1 MSMTGTMNPMSMMPG
16 MIPPNMAAQMDPS
29 NPQVQQF
36 MQMQMQFM
44 QSMMALQQQQ
54 VALSGGNPA
63 ALQQPMAANMLP
75 QPQYPQ
81 SLLAVPGQ
89 PRPNS
94 EFFGSAGTS
103 RPASMLDTGRAMTM
117 NGPPSGWNAAA
128 AVASRPGSAYLMSG
142 GVGGGGP
149 GPGYTPSIA
158 PSERSNIGLPGRYRP
173 VSSMNLANPNAA
185 AGANP
190 SSRASVMGV
199 PASGRSQSFTASSL
213 LNFPTQQQQ
222 QQQHQAQFQ
231 QQQQQFQQHQ
241 QQQPASESKP
251 TIRALD
257 KPKSAGLR
265 ASFMPSSSRP
275 SASPAASKKGSNN
288 DEDDDG
294 DDGWAE
300 MQRKRAEKKRSR
312 WTGLLGGGGKKE
324 NDPVAAGSLKSG
336 GVGERER
343 EDDSGLGE
351 VGELYK
357 GLNV

>member
-1 MSMTGTMNPMSMMPG
+1 MMPG

-63 ALQQPMAANMLP
+63 ALQHPMAANMLP
-75 QPQYPQ
+75 QQQYPQ

-185 AGANP
+185 AGARFRP
-190 SSRASVMGV
+190 QSVFHGELAV
-199 PASGRSQSFTASSL
+199 ELPDAAAAAGTIPATATAAATIPAATPLRIQTHHPRPRQAEIRRSPRQLHAL
-213 LNFPTQQQQ
+213 LQPPFRLPRREQKGQQQ
-222 QQQHQAQFQ
+222 
-231 QQQQQFQQHQ
+231 
-241 QQQPASESKP
+241 
-251 TIRALD
+251 RRRRRRRRRMGGD
-257 KPKSAGLR
+257 
-265 ASFMPSSSRP
+265 
-275 SASPAASKKGSNN
+275 AA
-288 DEDDDG
+288 
-294 DDGWAE
+294 
-300 MQRKRAEKKRSR
+300 
-312 WTGLLGGGGKKE
+312 
-324 NDPVAAGSLKSG
+324 
-336 GVGERER
+336 
-343 EDDSGLGE
+343 
-351 VGELYK
+351 
-357 GLNV
+357 